1 MTRLAETLAAIDQLH
16 GMDPKIVDGTPAELS
31 YALQMTYWLQQLA
44 PDASEELQI
53 AVRSQH
59 LCRWEIS
66 RSEYPEGRTGYLKW
80 RTELGKLHARKACEI
95 MARHGYS
102 EESCAQASAIIRKQ
116 GIKRNADT
124 QALEDCACLVFLT
137 RDFSAF
143 AEKHPRGKVISI
155 VQKTWNKMSERAH
168 QEALTLPFSEAD
180 RHLLEV
186 ALAKP

>member
-16 GMDPKIVDGTPAELS
+16 GMDPNIVDGTPAELS
-31 YALQMTYWLQQLA
+31 YALQMTHWLQQLA

-59 LCRWEIS
+59 LCRWEIP

-80 RTELGKLHARKACEI
+80 RTELGKLHARKASEV
-95 MARHGYS
+95 MTQNGYS
-102 EESCAQASAIIRKQ
+102 EERCKKASAIIRKQ

-124 QALEDCACLVFLT
+124 QTLEDCACLVFLT

-143 AEKHPRGKVISI
+143 AAKHPKDKVISI
-155 VQKTWNKMSERAH
+155 VQKTWKKMSEQA
-168 QEALTLPFSEAD
+168 QQKALELPFSESD
-180 RHLLEV
+180 LQVLQE
-186 ALAKP
+186 ALAGT

>member
-16 GMDPKIVDGTPAELS
+16 QMDPSVIDDTPAELS
-31 YALQMTYWLQQLA
+31 YARQMTHWLQQLA

-59 LCRWEIS
+59 LCRWEIP

-80 RTELGKLHARKACEI
+80 RTELGKLHARKAGEI
-95 MARHGYS
+95 MARNGYS
-102 EESCAQASAIIRKQ
+102 EASCAQASTIIRKQ

-124 QALEDCACLVFLT
+124 QTLEDCACLVFLT

-143 AEKHPRGKVISI
+143 AAKHPRDKVIAI
-155 VQKTWNKMSERAH
+155 VQKTWKKMSEQAQQKALALPFAEPDLQVL
-168 QEALTLPFSEAD
+168 QEALA
-180 RHLLEV
+180 
-186 ALAKP
+186 

>member
-16 GMDPKIVDGTPAELS
+16 GMDPTIIDGTPAELS
-31 YALQMTYWLQQLA
+31 YALQMTHWLQQLA

-59 LCRWEIS
+59 LCRWEIL

-80 RTELGKLHARKACEI
+80 RTELGKLHTRKACEI

-116 GIKRNADT
+116 GIKRNADAQT
-124 QALEDCACLVFLT
+124 LEDCACLVFLT

-143 AEKHPRGKVISI
+143 ATKHAREKVIDI
-155 VQKTWNKMSERAH
+155 VQKTWKKMSELA
-168 QEALTLPFSEAD
+168 QQKALELPFSEPD
-180 RHLLEV
+180 LNILQE
-186 ALAKP
+186 ALADN